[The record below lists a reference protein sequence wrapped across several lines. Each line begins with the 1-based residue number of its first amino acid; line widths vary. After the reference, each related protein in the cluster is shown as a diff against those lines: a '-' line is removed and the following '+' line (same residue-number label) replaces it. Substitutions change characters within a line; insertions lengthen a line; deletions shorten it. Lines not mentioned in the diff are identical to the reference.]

1 MESGPPTLVRPCLR
15 RLYPLSNENAD
26 GDSIGNGGASA
37 IGTITIHSGLVQ
49 PVSIYMLSTGPIQQ
63 WAGPAGVRWDDVV
76 GYLNRLTPR
85 QYKGIGK

>member
-26 GDSIGNGGASA
+26 GAAGMMLAYM
-37 IGTITIHSGLVQ
+37 HGLVQ
-49 PVSIYMLSTGPIQQ
+49 PVYDSANGLMQPVYDSQ
-63 WAGPAGVRWDDVV
+63 WAGAAGVRWDDVV